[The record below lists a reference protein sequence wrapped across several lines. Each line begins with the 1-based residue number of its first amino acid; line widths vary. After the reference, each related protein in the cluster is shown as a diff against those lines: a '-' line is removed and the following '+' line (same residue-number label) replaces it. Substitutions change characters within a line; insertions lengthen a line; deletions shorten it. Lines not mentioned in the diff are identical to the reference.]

1 MDTEKKT
8 KGPSACFGT
17 KEDHR
22 HLPPTLFLNNIPLGV
37 YFAHGVAFFQ
47 VLRLIE
53 SPLQTSL
60 PSLDSIFMAQN
71 KPWGAYYTEIP
82 GL

>member
-8 KGPSACFGT
+8 KGPSTCFRT
-17 KEDHR
+17 KEGHR
-22 HLPPTLFLNNIPLGV
+22 HLPPTLFLNNVLLGV

-53 SPLQTSL
+53 SPLRTSL
-60 PSLDSIFMAQN
+60 LSLDSIFTAQN